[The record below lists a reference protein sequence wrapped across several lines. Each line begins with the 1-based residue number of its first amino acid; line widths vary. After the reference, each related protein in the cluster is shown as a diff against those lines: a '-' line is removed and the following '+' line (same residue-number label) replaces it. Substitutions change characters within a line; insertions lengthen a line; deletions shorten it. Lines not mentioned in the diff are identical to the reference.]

1 VTDQARDDQIPA
13 RPGRFRRGLR
23 RATRPLALIAAI
35 LAAFVIV
42 TVSVDLGPALRA
54 RAERAAS
61 NYLKRDVRIG
71 RLYARLLPGHF
82 GVENLVIGGLEPS
95 DRPFLTAK
103 RIDVVLPWWSAFRRE
118 ILIRS
123 VSMTDWKMV
132 VETFPNG
139 RHNFP
144 RFVPERR
151 EPRGPR
157 RWVTTLQ
164 IVEASRGEFL
174 FEDHVT
180 PWSTHAPNLNVT
192 VFRAPD
198 GYRGRADFSRGT
210 VRIQSFEPMWAQMRS
225 TFKIDGGLVKFD
237 RIDLTTDGATSK
249 LTGDVDLGRWP
260 EQTYQI
266 SSRIQF
272 RRMRELFFA
281 RDRFTL
287 SGEGDFTGTFYL
299 FKGGRELKGTFASA
313 LAGLNTYRFQNLKGT
328 VTWLPDLLDVR
339 RATTQLFGGTSEFAY
354 RMWKPRGA
362 PRWRARWD
370 ASYENI
376 DLVRVTDFL
385 ETEGMRLAG
394 SATGRNLLEWP
405 VGRFAERTG
414 EGEIAVT
421 PPPGAIVQ
429 GRALSRSA
437 LALTA
442 TAGPAQGPFNP
453 QLPLG
458 YVPIGGDVRYRLGPD
473 GIELDPGW
481 AATAATYVE
490 FSGRTAYGEASQIP
504 FHVTSSDWQESDRV
518 LAGIMTAFGAP
529 TSAVP
534 VSGFGEFDGVMTKAF
549 RRPRIEGVFTGDDM
563 RAWGVRWG
571 RGKAGLAI
579 ENGYVDIT
587 DALVTE
593 GPSEIRVSSGR
604 FALGYPR
611 KDGGEEIDARIAVV
625 RRPLAD
631 LRAAFGLYDYPV
643 EGFLSGEF
651 HLFGK
656 YGTPNGFG
664 TMTISQGIAYG
675 ETFDEATA
683 GLRFEGAGVRLDG
696 IKIRKATGTMTGAA
710 YVGWNGTY
718 SFDADARRI
727 PVERLATLAFP
738 LAPPSGLLHFTAS
751 GSGTFDEPRYD
762 VRLRVDD
769 LFAGDEGIGQVT
781 GRLGVRGELL
791 TLEVEAASPRLSVSG
806 SGRIALTPESDAEL
820 SFRFVDSSLDPYVR
834 FLVPQLSPYTNA
846 VVSGSVRVTGQLTD
860 VDHLLVDAT
869 VDALDLKLFD
879 YPVRNDGPIQLALDR
894 HAVRVGRLR
903 LAGEGTELDVGGEIG
918 LHDRQIAL
926 SATGDANLG
935 LLQGFFR
942 DIRSSGTA
950 EIVAEVKGS
959 IDAPVFGGRAAI
971 TNGRI
976 RHFWLP
982 HGLEA
987 INGRVSF
994 DAGGV
999 RVDDLVARLGGGDV
1013 RFGGRVGLKG
1023 FQLGDVDL
1031 TATGE
1036 RMRLRYPE
1044 GFTSHVDADLALR
1057 GPLAG
1062 PTVSGTVTVRS
1073 AEWTRRFETTPDLFG
1088 LSGGGEIAPPPVAQA
1103 GYPIRFDIRI
1113 FAPSTLR
1120 VKNNI
1125 ATIVSSADLTL
1136 SGTYDRPLLFGRA
1149 EIERGELFFEGNR
1162 YLVTRGS
1169 IDFANP
1175 TKIEPFFDI
1184 EAETRARVPGQTY
1197 RVTVSVSGT
1206 ADRMSMNATSD
1217 PPLPTIDVISLLL
1230 GQAPD
1235 PLSADLDVRAIQS
1248 PQQSEQEL
1256 LQVFLA
1262 RQLASPVSGPVGR
1275 AVEQTFGVDT
1285 VQITP
1290 LIGDL
1295 NLQSLNAA
1303 ARLTIGKRVSSR
1315 VFVTYS
1321 RALGQSQ
1328 SDQIVLVEYDHSD
1341 RVSYVVSRNED
1352 GTFAIDF
1359 RVRHTF

>member
-1 VTDQARDDQIPA
+1 VTDQAKDDAIPA
-13 RPGRFRRGLR
+13 RPGRLRRGLR

-35 LAAFVIV
+35 LAALLVV
-42 TVSVDLGPALRA
+42 TVSVDLGPALRS

-61 NYLKRDVRIG
+61 NYLKREVRIG

-82 GVENLVIGGLEPS
+82 GVEDLVIGGLEPT

-103 RIDVVLPWWSAFRRE
+103 RIDVVLPWWSALRGE

-132 VETFPNG
+132 IETFPNG
-139 RHNFP
+139 RHSFP
-144 RFVPERR
+144 RFIPERR

-198 GYRGRADFSRGT
+198 GYGGRASFSRGT
-210 VRIQSFEPMWAQMRS
+210 VRIQSFEPMWAQMQS

-237 RIDLTTDGATSK
+237 RIDLATDGATSK
-249 LTGDVDLGRWP
+249 LTGAVDLGRWP

-266 SSRIQF
+266 KSRIQF

-287 SGEGDFTGTFYL
+287 SGDGDFTGTFHL
-299 FKGGRELKGTFASA
+299 FKGGRELKGSFASP
-313 LAGLNTYRFQNLKGT
+313 LAGVNAYRFQNLKGT
-328 VTWLPDLLDVR
+328 VVWLPDLLDVPK
-339 RATTQLFGGTSEFAY
+339 ATTQLFGGTSEFAY

-370 ASYENI
+370 ASYENL
-376 DLVRVTDFL
+376 DLARVTDFL
-385 ETEGMRLAG
+385 ETEGLRLTG
-394 SATGRNLLEWP
+394 SGTGRNLLEWP
-405 VGRFAERTG
+405 VGRFSERTG

-429 GRALSRSA
+429 GRALSRSV

-442 TAGPAQGPFNP
+442 TSGPARGPFNP

-473 GIELDPGW
+473 WIELDQSW

-490 FSGRTAYGEASQIP
+490 FSGRTAYGDASQIP

-529 TSAVP
+529 TSAVA
-534 VSGFGEFDGVMTKAF
+534 VGGFGEFDGVMTKAF

-587 DALVTE
+587 DALVGD

-625 RRPLAD
+625 RRPLSD

-656 YGTPNGFG
+656 YETPNGFG
-664 TMTISQGIAYG
+664 TMTISQGIAYS
-675 ETFDEATA
+675 ETFDDATA

-727 PVERLATLAFP
+727 PVERLVTLAFP

-751 GSGTFDEPRYD
+751 GSGTFDDPRYD

-791 TLEVEAASPRLSVSG
+791 TLELEAASPRLSVSG

-834 FLVPQLSPYTNA
+834 FLLPQLSPYTNA
-846 VVSGSVRVTGQLTD
+846 VVSGSIRVTGQLTD

-894 HAVRVGRLR
+894 HIVRVGRLR

-918 LHDRQIAL
+918 LHDRKIAL
-926 SATGDANLG
+926 RATGDANLG

-959 IDAPVFGGRAAI
+959 LDEPVFGGRAAI

-1013 RFGGRVGLKG
+1013 RFGGRVGIRG

-1044 GFTSHVDADLALR
+1044 GFTSYVDADLALR

-1062 PTVSGTVTVRS
+1062 PTISGTVTVRS

-1088 LSGGGEIAPPPVAQA
+1088 LGGDSQIAPPPVAQA

-1217 PPLPTIDVISLLL
+1217 PPLPTVDVISLLL

-1235 PLSADLDVRAIQS
+1235 PLSADLDVRALQS

>member
-1 VTDQARDDQIPA
+1 MS
-13 RPGRFRRGLR
+13 
-23 RATRPLALIAAI
+23 AI
-35 LAAFVIV
+35 LAAFLIV
-42 TVSVDLGPALRA
+42 TVSVDLGPALRS

-61 NYLKRDVRIG
+61 NYLKREVRIG

-82 GVENLVIGGLEPS
+82 GVEKLVIGGLEPT

-103 RIDVVLPWWSAFRRE
+103 RIDVVLPWWSALRRE

-132 VETFPNG
+132 IETFPNG
-139 RHNFP
+139 RHSFP
-144 RFVPERR
+144 RFIPERR

-210 VRIQSFEPMWAQMRS
+210 VRIQSFEPMWAHMQS

-237 RIDLTTDGATSK
+237 RIDLATDGATSK
-249 LTGDVDLGRWP
+249 LTGQVDLGRWP

-266 SSRIQF
+266 TSRIQF

-287 SGEGDFTGTFYL
+287 SGDGDFTGTFHL
-299 FKGGRELKGTFASA
+299 FKGGRELKGAFASA
-313 LAGLNTYRFQNLKGT
+313 LAGVNTYRFQNLQGT
-328 VTWLPDLLDVR
+328 VVWLPDLLDVPK
-339 RATTQLFGGTSEFAY
+339 ATTQLFGGTSEFAY

-370 ASYENI
+370 ASYENL
-376 DLVRVTDFL
+376 DLARFTDFL
-385 ETEGMRLAG
+385 ETEGLRLTG

-405 VGRFAERTG
+405 VGRFSERTG
-414 EGEIAVT
+414 EGEVAVT

-429 GRALSRSA
+429 GRALPRSA
-437 LALTA
+437 LGQTA
-442 TAGPAQGPFNP
+442 TSGPARGPFNP

-473 GIELDPGW
+473 WIELDQSW

-490 FSGRTAYGEASQIP
+490 FSGRTAYGDASQIP

-529 TSAVP
+529 TSAVA
-534 VSGFGEFDGVMTKAF
+534 VGGFGEFDGVMTKAF
-549 RRPRIEGVFTGDDM
+549 SRPRIEGVFTGDEM

-587 DALVTE
+587 DALVGD

-611 KDGGEEIDARIAVV
+611 KDGGEEIDARIAIV
-625 RRPLAD
+625 RRPLTD

-656 YGTPNGFG
+656 YETPNGFG
-664 TMTISQGIAYG
+664 TMTISQGLAYG
-675 ETFDEATA
+675 ETFDDATA

-718 SFDADARRI
+718 SFDTDARRI
-727 PVERLATLAFP
+727 PVERLVTLAFP

-751 GSGTFDEPRYD
+751 GSGTFDDARYD

-791 TLEVEAASPRLSVSG
+791 TLELEAASPRLSVSG

-846 VVSGSVRVTGQLTD
+846 VVSGSIRVTGQLTD

-894 HAVRVGRLR
+894 HIVRVGRLR

-918 LHDRQIAL
+918 LHDRKIAL
-926 SATGDANLG
+926 RATGDANLG

-959 IDAPVFGGRAAI
+959 LDEPVFGGRAAI

-1013 RFGGRVGLKG
+1013 RFGGRVGIRG

-1044 GFTSHVDADLALR
+1044 GFTSFVDADLALR

-1062 PTVSGTVTVRS
+1062 PTISGTVTVRS

-1088 LSGGGEIAPPPVAQA
+1088 LSGGEIAPPPVAQA